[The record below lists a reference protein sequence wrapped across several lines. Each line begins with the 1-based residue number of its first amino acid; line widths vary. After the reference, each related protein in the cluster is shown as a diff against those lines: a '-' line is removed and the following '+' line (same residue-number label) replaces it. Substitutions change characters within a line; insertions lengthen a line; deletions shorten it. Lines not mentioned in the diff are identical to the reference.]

1 MPDSSPLFYP
11 FKELFVLTSIFNGMS
26 ATVKVSSQ
34 VEVCIIKIN
43 VLSQIDISFLFNK
56 GFEIFPTADVIFRSC
71 KGIAK
76 YLPSQYLNL
85 MKL

>member
-1 MPDSSPLFYP
+1 
-11 FKELFVLTSIFNGMS
+11 MS

-76 YLPSQYLNL
+76 YTFIIYHITIHHL
-85 MKL
+85 MIVGEYRHTVGV